1 MPQLQ
6 NRRHEWFAQYRARDY
21 RLEEAYE
28 RAGYPPDRG
37 NASRLASR
45 PDVAMRINELR
56 ADFTDV
62 PTARPPEVVEAA
74 LTIAR
79 RAMAEGTTAGSRL
92 ALNAYRLAS
101 DLQNQMAQDRARDYA
116 TIERKLKKLGFEER
130 YGGVSVQVDA
140 AGDPGPW
147 PAFEDCF
154 NELPSAEGTP
164 RLPGPVGD
172 L

>member
-1 MPQLQ
+1 MPRLQ
-6 NRRHEWFAQYRARDY
+6 NRRHEWFAYFRAHDY

-56 ADFTDV
+56 CDFTDV
-62 PTARPPEVVEAA
+62 PTARHPEVVEAVMT
-74 LTIAR
+74 LAR
-79 RAMAEGTTAGSRL
+79 RATDHGGASGFRL

-101 DLQNQMAQDRARDYA
+101 DLQTRMVDERARDYD
-116 TIERKLKKLGFEER
+116 TIERNLKDLDFEER
-130 YGGVSVQVDA
+130 YAGVSVQVDA

-147 PAFEDCF
+147 PAFEDYV
-154 NELPSAEGTP
+154 NGLTSGEGAP
-164 RLPGPVGD
+164 RLPGPEDDV
-172 L
+172 